1 MKAAQDSGQGVLKCA
16 MSITPFISCPVTG
29 DAFIGR
35 QGLVKNLR
43 GRILSGESLA
53 VIGGPKL
60 GKTSLV
66 RTALDGLSNRTVI
79 ELDLSTTSRL
89 DATPGAI
96 LVLEN
101 LDNLSDTAIETL
113 LADMATVAAAS
124 VVVTGG
130 RRLRT
135 VLGRTGTVNGLSF
148 RPYPLSLLLDGEMQ
162 QLIGR
167 DRTVSP
173 ATWTG
178 NHPYLIKLFL
188 HYGDNALSAGRCQW
202 EPFVH
207 QLVAEIGDGPE
218 RRLLCYLIECGK
230 PVNPALAGSDT
241 GILDIKAVADT
252 LVYLG
257 GISRCIRN
265 EEATLFAGCRLL
277 NECIIGSSLGSWSH
291 NV

>member
-1 MKAAQDSGQGVLKCA
+1 
-16 MSITPFISCPVTG
+16 MSIMPFVSCPVTG
-29 DAFIGR
+29 GAFIGR
-35 QGLVKNLR
+35 QGLVQNLR
-43 GRILSGESLA
+43 GRISRGESLA

-66 RTALDGLSNRTVI
+66 RTALEGLSDRRVI
-79 ELDLSTTSRL
+79 ELDLSTSPRL

-101 LDNLSDTAIETL
+101 LDSLPDTAIEPL
-113 LADMATVAAAS
+113 LAGMSTVAAAS
-124 VVVTGG
+124 IVVTGG

-135 VLGRTGTVNGLSF
+135 LLGRSGTLAGLRV
-148 RPYPLSLLLDGEMQ
+148 RPYPLSLLLDGEMR

-167 DRTVSP
+167 DRTGSLT
-173 ATWTG
+173 AWTG
-178 NHPYLIKLFL
+178 NHPYLTKLFL
-188 HYGDNALSAGRCQW
+188 HYGDDTLSAGRCQW
-202 EPFVH
+202 EPFVQ

-218 RRLLCYLIECGK
+218 RQLLSYLIECGK

-241 GILDIKAVADT
+241 GIRDIKAVADT

-277 NECIIGSSLGSWSH
+277 NEFISGSSPRLRA
-291 NV
+291 

>member
-1 MKAAQDSGQGVLKCA
+1 MCHVNH
-16 MSITPFISCPVTG
+16 PVH
-29 DAFIGR
+29 FLSR
-35 QGLVKNLR
+35 YR
-43 GRILSGESLA
+43 GRFHWSPRARQKSPRSYLERRIP
-53 VIGGPKL
+53 GGDRWAEA

-148 RPYPLSLLLDGEMQ
+148 RPYP
-162 QLIGR
+162 
-167 DRTVSP
+167 SP
-173 ATWTG
+173 CYST
-178 NHPYLIKLFL
+178 
-188 HYGDNALSAGRCQW
+188 GRC
-202 EPFVH
+202 
-207 QLVAEIGDGPE
+207 
-218 RRLLCYLIECGK
+218 
-230 PVNPALAGSDT
+230 NS
-241 GILDIKAVADT
+241 
-252 LVYLG
+252 
-257 GISRCIRN
+257 
-265 EEATLFAGCRLL
+265 
-277 NECIIGSSLGSWSH
+277 
-291 NV
+291 